1 MLKEAQLPA
10 AAAAADEALARL
22 RRRLLALP
30 DAEVSA
36 AAAAGFVRALGVPD
50 AKAGFM
56 FRAPSRVEAIGSL
69 PLRIA
74 VASSAV
80 LDVAVEIPKA
90 CFREKDFLD
99 HQYHAKRAL
108 YLAALAAQLTEAGDS
123 VAPAWVTFR
132 GDARKPALLLP
143 PHGTSVT
150 DSVSRFETVLLADGG
165 CSGACLTAGGGGVRI
180 QLLPALQQATF
191 DAAKL
196 APGRCNVRA
205 VRAQVNTARS
215 SDVNAASTPRYNASI
230 LEDAALLEPARFLR
244 RHLNAVPALAQAI
257 VLLKVWA
264 RQRSFHDAPDGLNGF
279 LLSVLACH
287 LATTA
292 GGARVTTH
300 MTATQIFRVVMDA
313 LASPAFFARGIFL
326 QAEEG
331 TVVKISAQAKQ
342 GMMKAYPVVIC
353 EALEAVNLASRVT
366 TTALL
371 EVQQEARAALAML
384 AHPSESAFEALFAA
398 PVDFAAKY
406 DYVIRV
412 QTPMDQDAGDDV
424 TAGGAAACLDEEP
437 WRQWEARMET
447 VLQQAMGERA
457 ALVRVCRRSAGDNW
471 SIEEGL
477 PVLGRQPVLA
487 GVLLN
492 DLDVA
497 LRMADKG
504 PAADDKPAANAFRA
518 FWSKKS
524 ELRRFKD
531 GVIAETAVWE
541 CPPTERHLII
551 ARIVEYVLGRHLDVP
566 PDAVQVAA
574 GQLDWVLQE
583 DGKDSAASVPALLD
597 GLDRLSK
604 HLRAC
609 PDLPLTV
616 VGVQPISAA
625 FRHTAVF
632 PPQPHPLAVEG
643 GAPRAPLDRTL
654 PACLDALDIAL
665 QLEGSGSWPDNSEAV
680 AKTKT
685 AFCLQI
691 ASRCHVQTLSL
702 YLPASIDVE
711 RVQRRSSIRT
721 PRSFPRCPK
730 CTCLMWL
737 SGGRARASVL
747 HSLAAICSAHCVAA
761 EGAVDILF
769 GGFAF
774 RLHILCERDPSLL
787 QAALPGRLP
796 RQPPAVRDD
805 ILLRSVH
812 ASTLS
817 GLSGRHPTYG
827 PTARLAK
834 RWVAC
839 HLFSGVLCEEA
850 VELVAAAL
858 FTDPAPFTP
867 PRSPITG
874 FLRFLRLLGGH
885 SWATEPLIVDF
896 AGKFL
901 ARDWADVR
909 RRFDSSAAGSAGSR
923 RRPAMPIATSY
934 DLEASAW
941 TSDRPTAEEL
951 RRVAAY
957 ARSSARLLANLL
969 NRGTIAGQWQSLFR
983 TPLPGSFNAVVL
995 LRRSALPHP
1004 ARAPFPSRKAL
1015 GQIASS
1021 KEPDEQDASALAA
1034 ARRVR
1039 RIPAP
1044 ALRRSAAARA
1054 ALLVGFSPVAALVR
1068 ELEAQLGHAATFW
1081 HDALGGDAIG
1091 VMWRGMTAGSHAGA
1105 RKKRKQE
1112 REDSRG
1118 ADLAAPAAP
1127 SAEDV
1132 ADDVRALGVGVVRD
1146 VLIVNAV
1153 QA

>member
-1 MLKEAQLPA
+1 MGAPEARAGAKRARSGGGGGGQAAAVGAPSAAGRLPGLFELQVAEMLKEAQQP

-36 AAAAGFVRALGVPD
+36 AAAASFVQALGVPD
-50 AKAGFM
+50 AKAGFT

-74 VASSAV
+74 VAPSAV

-99 HQYHAKRAL
+99 HQYHVKRAM
-108 YLAALAAQLTEAGDS
+108 YLAALAVQLTEAGDS
-123 VAPAWVTFR
+123 VAPVWVTFR

-150 DSVSRFETVLLADGG
+150 DLVSRFDTVLLADGG

-196 APGRCNVRA
+196 MPGRCNVRA
-205 VRAQVNTARS
+205 VRAQVNTAQS
-215 SDVNAASTPRYNASI
+215 SDVDAATTPRYNASI
-230 LEDAALLEPARFLR
+230 LEDAALLKPARFLR

-257 VLLKVWA
+257 MLLKVWA

-300 MTATQIFRVVMDA
+300 MTATQIFRVVIDA
-313 LASPAFFARGIFL
+313 LASPAFFARGIYL

-331 TVVKISAQAKQ
+331 TEAKISAQAKQ
-342 GMMKAYPVVIC
+342 GMMIAYPVVIC
-353 EALEAVNLASRVT
+353 DTLEAVNLASRVT

-384 AHPSESAFEALFAA
+384 AHPSESSFEALFAT

-406 DYVIRV
+406 DYVIRI
-412 QTPMDQDAGDDV
+412 QPPRDQDAGDDV

-437 WRQWEARMET
+437 WRRWEARMEA

-457 ALVRVCRRSAGDNW
+457 ALVRVCRRSTGDSW

-518 FWSKKS
+518 FWGKKS

-541 CPPTERHLII
+541 CPPTERHMII

-597 GLDRLSK
+597 ALDRLSK

-609 PDLPLTV
+609 PDLPLTI

-665 QLEGSGSWPDNSEAV
+665 QLEGSGSWPDSPEAV
-680 AKTKT
+680 TKTKT

-691 ASRCHVQTLSL
+691 AS
-702 YLPASIDVE
+702 
-711 RVQRRSSIRT
+711 
-721 PRSFPRCPK
+721 
-730 CTCLMWL
+730 
-737 SGGRARASVL
+737 
-747 HSLAAICSAHCVAA
+747 SLATICSAHCVAA

-774 RLHILCERDPSLL
+774 RLRILCERDPSLL
-787 QAALPGRLP
+787 QGRLP
-796 RQPPAVRDD
+796 RQPPAARDD

-834 RWVAC
+834 RWAAC

-885 SWATEPLIVDF
+885 GWATEPLIVDF
-896 AGKFL
+896 TGKLL

-909 RRFDSSAAGSAGSR
+909 RRFDGIATGSVGTR

-941 TSDRPTAEEL
+941 TSDRPTSEEL
-951 RRVAAY
+951 RLVAAY
-957 ARSSARLLANLL
+957 ARSSARLLANLV

-983 TPLPGSFNAVVL
+983 TPLPGSFDAVVL
-995 LRRSALPHP
+995 LRRGVLPHP
-1004 ARAPFPSRKAL
+1004 AL
-1015 GQIASS
+1015 AST
-1021 KEPDEQDASALAA
+1021 KKLDQEDAAASAA

-1044 ALRRSAAARA
+1044 ALRRSVAARA
-1054 ALLVGFSPVAALVR
+1054 ALLVGFSPVALLVR

-1091 VMWRGMTAGSHAGA
+1091 VMWRSMAAGSHAGA

-1112 REDSRG
+1112 RQVHG
-1118 ADLAAPAAP
+1118 GDLAAPATP

-1132 ADDVRALGVGVVRD
+1132 ADDVRALGEGVVRD